1 MPEWPIVVVVDWSY
15 FYSRGFRMGKDWPP
29 MNKVLRGIILG
40 EGQVGKILH
49 F

>member
-15 FYSRGFRMGKDWPP
+15 FYRGFRIGKDWPH
-29 MNKVLRGIILG
+29 MNKVLRRIILG
-40 EGQVGKILH
+40 KGQVGKILH